1 MLESLKRTSIPPF
14 RWFENNLLKSS
25 ADKCHFLVSTSQKV
39 SLNVNNIKAI
49 NSDCKKRLGV
59 EFDSKPRF
67 DQHITNFVEKLVKK
81 TRTSEI
87 WISQSRENKSKTNQ
101 LYGSCLRTM
110 INGDNDKQ

>member
-1 MLESLKRTSIPPF
+1 MFGVPQDSILLPLLFNIFLANLFFIHSDFDKKKIESLKRTSIPPF

-81 TRTSEI
+81 TRTS
-87 WISQSRENKSKTNQ
+87 
-101 LYGSCLRTM
+101 
-110 INGDNDKQ
+110 

>member
-81 TRTSEI
+81 TRFGFLKVVKTRVKQ
-87 WISQSRENKSKTNQ
+87 ISFMEVA
-101 LYGSCLRTM
+101 
-110 INGDNDKQ
+110 